1 MKLIE
6 VDIYDFK
13 SIKKEKVKLNG
24 NQLCFVG
31 KNECGKSSII
41 QAISYLN
48 FLAYEFSENL
58 LNKSSKS
65 YPKGLPVIIGLF
77 SITKETYSKL
87 IKILSEEINLE
98 LFKNVPVNSD
108 NSFIQ
113 LKRWGNGLSNISLIL
128 TDKEKYS
135 LNISEQIKNK
145 AKFWNDFYE
154 NIYPNIEYYENE
166 ELLLEPATVEQLLST
181 EKKYETF
188 RRLLYISGCE
198 DLTVLETDNDSF
210 ISNYLV
216 NIEEKFNDILRKHYK
231 QDESINIRIPTI
243 RGNKLSLVI
252 RDNTKNSLSID
263 ERSPGF
269 KYYFSFLINKLYA
282 KQKNGNK
289 KAILLLDEPGNNLH
303 PQGSKDLLISF
314 NEIAENSQLLYT
326 THNPFLT
333 IRNNIDA
340 LTFVYKSPKEGT
352 KINHKPFLNKYQVL
366 RKELG
371 ILLNDSFLLGDI
383 NLVVEGNTEKLAFHR
398 LFQNEKYKKLEWLNV
413 YNAGGV
419 TNISQTLNYLG
430 ENNLDLAGIAIFDSD
445 SEAINEK
452 KKKGYIKAMKNKKWF
467 SVEINDVFSDK
478 TKQRT
483 FEDLFPQEIY
493 IRAFNDYCITIKDIG
508 VFDNKYTNYEY
519 KEPIQPPIINTL
531 EEHFFSFINEENK
544 KQNSITKQDVIRNV
558 LDLIDSMEQNEQEK
572 VLSNVNKMLD
582 KIIIAYKKIEK
593 YVAN

>member
-6 VDIYDFK
+6 AEIYDFK

-48 FLAYEFSENL
+48 FLDYEFSKNL

-65 YPKGLPVIIGLF
+65 YPKGLPIIIGLF
-77 SITKETYSKL
+77 SISKETYTRL
-87 IKILSEEINLE
+87 FKILSKEINLE
-98 LFKNVPVNSD
+98 LFKNVPKNSEK
-108 NSFIQ
+108 SFIQ
-113 LKRWGNGLSNISLIL
+113 LKRWGNGISNMSLIL

-135 LNISEQIKNK
+135 LNISEQIENK

-154 NIYPNIEYYENE
+154 NVYPNIEYYENE

-181 EKKYETF
+181 DKKYETF

-198 DLTVLETDNDSF
+198 DLNILDTDDDNF
-210 ISNYLV
+210 ISTYLS
-216 NIEEKFNDILRKHYK
+216 NLEERFNEILQKHYK
-231 QDESINIRIPTI
+231 QDESINVRIPTI

-252 RDNTKNSLSID
+252 RDSTKLSFSID

-269 KYYFSFLINKLYA
+269 KYYFSFLINKLYS
-282 KQKNGNK
+282 KTKNGNRK
-289 KAILLLDEPGNNLH
+289 TILLLDEPGNNLH
-303 PQGSKDLLISF
+303 PNGSKDLLISF
-314 NEIAENSQLLYT
+314 NEIAENSQILYT

-333 IRNNIDA
+333 IRNNVDA
-340 LTFVYKSPKEGT
+340 LSFVYKSPKEGT
-352 KINHKPFLNKYQVL
+352 KINYKPFLNKYQIL

-398 LFQNEKYKKLEWLNV
+398 LFQNEKYKKLEWLNI

-419 TNISQTLNYLG
+419 TNISQALNYLG
-430 ENNLDLAGIAIFDSD
+430 ENNLDLAGIAILDSD
-445 SEAINEK
+445 EEAINEK
-452 KKKGYIKAMKNKKWF
+452 KRKGYLRAMKNKKWS
-467 SVEINDVFSDK
+467 SVEINDVFSNK
-478 TKQRT
+478 KEQRT

-493 IRAFNDYCITIKDIG
+493 VKAFNGYCNSIKDIG
-508 VFDNKYTNYEY
+508 VFDIKYGNYEY
-519 KEPIQPPIINTL
+519 TEPIQLPIINTL
-531 EEHFFSFINEENK
+531 EEHFFSFINADRK

-558 LDLIDSMEQNEQEK
+558 LDIIDEMEQKEQEQA
-572 VLSNVNKMLD
+572 LSNANKMLD
-582 KIIIAYKKIEK
+582 KIIIAYKKLEK

>member
-6 VDIYDFK
+6 VEIYDFK

-48 FLAYEFSENL
+48 FLDYELSPKL
-58 LNKSSKS
+58 LNKSSNS
-65 YPKGLPVIIGLF
+65 YPSGLPVIIGLF
-77 SITKETYSKL
+77 KLSKEAFLKFRE
-87 IKILSEEINLE
+87 ILLKEAPIEHFASLPEE
-98 LFKNVPVNSD
+98 SD
-108 NSFIQ
+108 ESFIQ
-113 LKRWGNGLSNISLIL
+113 LKRWGNGISNISLDL
-128 TDKEKYS
+128 TDKKKYAFNIIEK
-135 LNISEQIKNK
+135 IENK

-166 ELLLEPATVEQLLST
+166 ELLLEPATVEELLSSD
-181 EKKYETF
+181 KKFETF

-198 DLTVLETDNDSF
+198 DLNILDTDDDNF
-210 ISNYLV
+210 ISTYLSQL
-216 NIEEKFNDILRKHYK
+216 EDTFNEILKKHYK
-231 QDESINIRIPTI
+231 QDESINVRIQTI
-243 RGNKLSLVI
+243 RGNKLSLII
-252 RDNTKNSLSID
+252 RDNTKLSFAID

-269 KYYFSFLINKLYA
+269 KYYFSFLINKLFS
-282 KQKNGNK
+282 KIKNGNRK
-289 KAILLLDEPGNNLH
+289 TILLLDEPGNNLH
-303 PQGSKDLLISF
+303 PNGSKDLLISF
-314 NEIAENSQLLYT
+314 DEIAKNSQILYT

-340 LTFVYKSPKEGT
+340 LTFVIKSPKDGT
-352 KINHKPFLNKYQVL
+352 KINYKPFLNKYQVL

-398 LFQNEKYKKLEWLNV
+398 LFQFEKYKRLEWLNI

-430 ENNLDLAGIAIFDSD
+430 ENNLDLAGIAVFDSD

-452 KKKGYIKAMKNKKWF
+452 KKKGYFNAIKSNKWF
-467 SVEINDVFSDK
+467 SIEINDVFSDK
-478 TKQRT
+478 EERT

-493 IRAFNDYCITIKDIG
+493 VKAFNEYCNSIKDIG
-508 VFDNKYTNYEY
+508 VFDKKYSNYEY
-519 KEPIQPPIINTL
+519 TEPIKLPIIKTL
-531 EEHFFSFINEENK
+531 EEHFFSFIDTIRIK
-544 KQNSITKQDVIRNV
+544 HNSITKQDIIRIV
-558 LDLIDSMEQNEQEK
+558 LDEIEKMEEKEQ
-572 VLSNVNKMLD
+572 LTALQDVNKLLD
-582 KIIIAYKKIEK
+582 KIIIAFKKIEK
-593 YVAN
+593 YVTN